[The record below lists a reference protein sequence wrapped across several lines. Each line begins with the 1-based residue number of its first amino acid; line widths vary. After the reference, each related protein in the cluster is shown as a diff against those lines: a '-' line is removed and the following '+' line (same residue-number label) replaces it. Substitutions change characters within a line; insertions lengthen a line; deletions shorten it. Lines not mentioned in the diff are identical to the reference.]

1 MQKTSPSNE
10 GQNPSN
16 LNADAG
22 GLGFQHTPEMKLS
35 KIKFNKGDKV
45 LAITSSYSQPG
56 KIWYFY
62 AEVTSLDEKRMML
75 KVEDGQAHKKRVHVT
90 QLNTVHAFDNYWL
103 FSTDTDPQVAGLDM
117 AKKLLKSWHL
127 RGIHTSCQMEDVKVA
142 PLPTH

>member
-1 MQKTSPSNE
+1 
-10 GQNPSN
+10 
-16 LNADAG
+16 
-22 GLGFQHTPEMKLS
+22 MKLS

-75 KVEDGQAHKKRVHVT
+75 KAEDGQAHKKRVHVT

-117 AKKLLKSWHL
+117 AKKLLKSWHV